1 MRLQAKIE
9 QERRAQS
16 RLESL
21 KEGALEVKEQRGVI
35 MDLKHQLKQQ
45 EIQENKMRKEE
56 VRSIERDINEKLNK
70 RKEEVLRSV

>member
-1 MRLQAKIE
+1 MEIHKEQVIKQKQSLALQMRLQAKVE

-35 MDLKHQLKQQ
+35 LDLKHQLKQQ
-45 EIQENKMRKEE
+45 EI
-56 VRSIERDINEKLNK
+56 
-70 RKEEVLRSV
+70 

>member
-1 MRLQAKIE
+1 M
-9 QERRAQS
+9 
-16 RLESL
+16 

-35 MDLKHQLKQQ
+35 LDLKHQLKQQ